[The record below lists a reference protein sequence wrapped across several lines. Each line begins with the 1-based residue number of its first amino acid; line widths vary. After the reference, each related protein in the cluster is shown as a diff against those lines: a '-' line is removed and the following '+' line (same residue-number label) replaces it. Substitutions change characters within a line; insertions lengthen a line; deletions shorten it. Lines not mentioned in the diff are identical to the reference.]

1 MRQNDGLEMA
11 RHMETQILLPA
22 HTALFTLRSI
32 KDGGS
37 DSEKF
42 SSDHRRAQ
50 CVVISR
56 QHIYDPFKVKTNE
69 EISNIIVF
77 ISHLNHP

>member
-11 RHMETQILLPA
+11 KDMETHISLPA

-56 QHIYDPFKVKTNE
+56 QYTIYIKFRLMRK
-69 EISNIIVF
+69 SQLLF
-77 ISHLNHP
+77 LISHLNHP